1 MREEQRKA
9 LIADALAGELP
20 DAQELPRDRRF
31 AAAMAR
37 LRHGRRGRGVSAE
50 EAAELRRLFEV
61 GEDVSAGVPPGYEEV
76 AEVLAAALAQTA
88 EGKGRE
94 RHANDK
100 PFDDQPMA
108 RITAMVG
115 VGFPLGQVMKKAQ
128 EAGGMAQRGENAA
141 AQAELLGV
149 IVYAVGAYLALNE

>member
-1 MREEQRKA
+1 MTLYYDPPPKPEG
-9 LIADALAGELP
+9 LIA
-20 DAQELPRDRRF
+20 
-31 AAAMAR
+31 
-37 LRHGRRGRGVSAE
+37 
-50 EAAELRRLFEV
+50 
-61 GEDVSAGVPPGYEEV
+61 PPGYEDV

-100 PFDDQPMA
+100 PFADQPMSQ
-108 RITAMVG
+108 ITAMVG